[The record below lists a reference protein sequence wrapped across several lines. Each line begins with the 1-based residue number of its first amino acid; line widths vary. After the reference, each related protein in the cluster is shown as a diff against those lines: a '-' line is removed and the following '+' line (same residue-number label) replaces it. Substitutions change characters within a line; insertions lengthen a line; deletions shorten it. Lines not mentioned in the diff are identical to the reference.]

1 MDPFYLIKQE
11 ILTDAEHADELLETR
26 SDMINDHRGVNIE
39 AFKKLGVQISN
50 EILSMQQ
57 ILKDIEESIEHVK
70 ENPDDFQI
78 EQNEIESRE
87 NFCSEMKSKISEIEQ
102 KLKDQSNN
110 QKVIFHQ
117 SNFNDNNIHDNKSHI
132 SQNNQESLM
141 LEDHAEQL
149 NNIQESVNIQ
159 LQLAKEINN
168 EFDDQRE
175 LIIELDDN
183 ITNAE
188 DAMKNVTNQIKGI
201 IEKEGKVPTGLA
213 FALSIVLILLIF
225 LAV

>member
-183 ITNAE
+183 ITSAE